1 MTLIYRSKSDFPYH
15 SLTVPNE
22 AVRGLRGYNGSWKL
36 YVSDPEPMSVS
47 VFLLTKQTLEAA
59 ASAENSSHP
68 FSVWQGK
75 KVWDWLL
82 HQSQVEVRLLAAAG
96 MPSMFPSTKIAGP
109 KPDLELKSPQIEK

>member
-1 MTLIYRSKSDFPYH
+1 
-15 SLTVPNE
+15 
-22 AVRGLRGYNGSWKL
+22 
-36 YVSDPEPMSVS
+36 
-47 VFLLTKQTLEAA
+47 
-59 ASAENSSHP
+59 
-68 FSVWQGK
+68 VWQGK